1 MFNQKLILPCSLCV
15 LVLSSCAT
23 VKDFDATPAIKG
35 LEKAKIEAMGNA
47 RFQKT
52 QTVPNWWKTLQDE
65 QLNQLIEHAL
75 EHNKDV
81 KVAIANLFEARGIAR
96 EAGLERYPTVT
107 ANGGATRN
115 RTSGELG
122 AGNSQTSNNVNVG
135 FDASWELDLFGRV
148 SQGIKAS
155 DARAQAAQ
163 ANLRDVYVTIASEV
177 ARTYIE
183 LRGAQYR
190 LNIAQRNS
198 INQNKTFELTQ
209 TLSSGGRGTQ
219 LDVLRAKTQ
228 LDLTQSTIPTFTAEI
243 TANINRLSVLTGELP
258 DSLTSTFN
266 RVMPLPSIPNSVNMG
281 NIADLL
287 KRRPDIAVAEN
298 NLKAAIADYN
308 VSIADQF
315 PKVNLMGTFGFAATS
330 ISSFGASAVVASVG
344 PNVSWS
350 AFDIGRVKA
359 RINQNDARAQAAIA
373 RYEKTVLEALEEL
386 QTSVSN
392 FSMEEQRRGSLQ
404 SATRSAKEA
413 ANLALSLYQAGIY
426 TFIDALSA
434 EAILFEAED
443 TLAQSEIT
451 TALDIIAVYKAL
463 GGGWEFKG

>member
-1 MFNQKLILPCSLCV
+1 MFNKKLILSSSLCV
-15 LVLSSCAT
+15 LALSSCAT
-23 VKDFDATPAIKG
+23 VKNFDTPPAIKG
-35 LEKAKIEAMGNA
+35 LEKAKVEIMGNA
-47 RFQKT
+47 RFQNT

-122 AGNSQTSNNVNVG
+122 TGSSQTSNNVNVG

-148 SQGIKAS
+148 SESIKAS
-155 DARAQAAQ
+155 DARAEAAQ

-219 LDVLRAKTQ
+219 LDVLRAQTQ
-228 LDLTQSTIPTFTAEI
+228 LDLTQSTIPTFRAEI
-243 TANINRLSVLTGELP
+243 TSNINRLSVLTGELP
-258 DSLTSTFN
+258 DSLSSPFN
-266 RVMPLPSIPNSVNMG
+266 KVIPLPSIPNSVNMG
-281 NIADLL
+281 NVADLL
-287 KRRPDIAVAEN
+287 KRRPDIAIAEN

-315 PKVNLMGTFGFAATS
+315 PQVNLMGTLGFAATS
-330 ISSFGASAVVASVG
+330 LSSFGASAVVASTG

-350 AFDIGRVKA
+350 AFDMGRVKA

-392 FSMEEQRRGSLQ
+392 FSMQEQRRGSLQ

-413 ANLALSLYQAGIY
+413 SDLALNLYQAGIY

-434 EAILFEAED
+434 EATLFEAED

-451 TALDIIAVYKAL
+451 TALELIAVYKAL